1 MNEMD
6 LLTRFRAEVPL
17 GVSPH
22 AEELFRAGMTD
33 HPTER
38 RVAPPPRHLL
48 ARVRMPWRLAI
59 AAGLTAG
66 LAAGLLIAVQPSRP
80 PAPTA
85 VQPSS
90 SPRLTVKLLADRAS
104 AAALAGP
111 TVPAGQWV
119 YRLTVTYTASPP
131 RGVPAKIT
139 QGNWSTA
146 DGSLSYNPGSWGT
159 SPGHALYSEL
169 GSLPRNPIA
178 LDRYLAKLS
187 YPNANATQVNK
198 DVADF
203 GTIEELLS
211 NDILPPSLNAELYQ
225 ALGDIPTIQV
235 KTHITDVDGRAGVAF
250 VLPETSQSANLE
262 IILDASDYGYLAQ
275 AAWEPSNGSPNSAIP
290 FTETAVLKTTL
301 VSGPGSVQPD
311 SAPPSRAE
319 LTVERA
325 ATAML
330 GSSKSG
336 LGDIP
341 APSQWIYR
349 KLSAKG
355 GTREVWARADDTEQA
370 SYVNGTLVT
379 CARSASCASGTKWL
393 VATGPAF
400 TLIDPPT
407 RAGPWLPDA
416 PQALLDKLNTYR
428 TGCTDTAGYCNA
440 VGVIANLFS
449 GYADVGISSLAWY
462 FSLADV
468 PGATVQNITDAAG
481 RADVEFSFPFTGGIT
496 GILFNARTYQFAG
509 YLRSGAQTLLLQQAN
524 VAGPGVRP

>member
-6 LLTRFRAEVPL
+6 MLTRFRAEVPP

-33 HPTER
+33 HSTER
-38 RVAPPPRHLL
+38 PVVPRSRHLF
-48 ARVRMPWRLAI
+48 ARIRMPWRLAI
-59 AAGLTAG
+59 AAGVAAG
-66 LAAGLLIAVQPSRP
+66 QAAGLLIAVQPSGP

-90 SPRLTVKLLADRAS
+90 PSTLTAKLLADRAS
-104 AAALAGP
+104 AAALTGP

-131 RGVPAKIT
+131 AGVPAKIT

-146 DGSLSYNPGSWGT
+146 DGSLSYGSGAWGT
-159 SPGHALYSEL
+159 SPSHALYSQL

-187 YPNANATQVNK
+187 YPSANATQVNK

-203 GTIEELLS
+203 GTIGELLS

-225 ALGDIPTIQV
+225 ALGDIPTIRV

-250 VLPETSQSANLE
+250 MLPETSQSANLE
-262 IILDASDYGYLAQ
+262 IILDASNYSYLAQ

-301 VSGPGSVQPD
+301 VSGPGSVQADP
-311 SAPPSRAE
+311 APPQPAE
-319 LTVERA
+319 LTVGQA
-325 ATAML
+325 ATAL
-330 GSSKSG
+330 LNSQKSG

-341 APSQWIYR
+341 DPSQWIYR
-349 KLSAKG
+349 KLSTNG

-370 SYVNGTLVT
+370 SVAGGTLVT
-379 CARSASCASGTKWL
+379 CTRSASCASGTKWL
-393 VATGPAF
+393 MAAGPAF
-400 TLIDPPT
+400 TLVDPT
-407 RAGPWLPDA
+407 RTGPFLPSD
-416 PQALLDKLNTYR
+416 PQPLLDKFNTYR
-428 TGCTDTAGYCNA
+428 TGCPDTAGYCNA

-449 GYADVGISSLAWY
+449 GYANVGVSSLTWY

-468 PGATVQNITDAAG
+468 PGATVQHITDAAG
-481 RADVEFSFPFTGGIT
+481 RVDVELSFPFTGGVT
-496 GILFNARTYQFAG
+496 GILFDASTYRFAG
-509 YLRSGAQTLLLQQAN
+509 YVQSGAQTLLLQQAN